1 MSQYPHPSYHGGP
14 PEFIHPNPSGQGI
27 TPNPTL
33 GIPLG
38 PVAPLEMIEQALNPL
53 FVVARETSESVKIVV
68 KEVADLNLR
77 LNAIE
82 SRVKSLSEDAGEDGD
97 DESDSASERNVTH
110 RSRKRARTSTSTPR
124 RTSQRADKPEKPKGK
139 VLNVMKAIREEILY
153 KGCDATKMDDLK
165 PALTNDEDLRL
176 KERIRGGSEEAWR
189 PNFMLPVEHE
199 ANKFY
204 VEIIVEEC
212 LKSTTAKKKIEEN
225 RLPSD
230 FWTRGHILDPVLKD
244 LWATARRSVK
254 KALDPAVQAKAEQ
267 QNKSTTRA
275 GRRERLCKNRRRIAE
290 GDEKHPEFVYTSN
303 NGQSKT
309 IPGQLIIEEATSDV
323 LSCDED
329 RDVGGIRPDLA
340 VEAYQEARK
349 PFKYEGI
356 PPFWRHAMWT
366 EINNALDSAMR
377 FRGVS
382 LQPRYY
388 ASPENRG
395 QRVVSEVSKV
405 YDIPPG
411 LYRCHISDA
420 WFARMTPAQKS
431 GVKPSPPGW
440 EVEGEGGSNGI
451 GGPRV
456 SV

>member
-53 FVVARETSESVKIVV
+53 FVVARKTSELVKIVV

-97 DESDSASERNVTH
+97 DKSDSASERNVTH
-110 RSRKRARTSTSTPR
+110 CSWKRARTSTSTPR

-153 KGCDATKMDDLK
+153 KGCNATKMDDLK
-165 PALTNDEDLRL
+165 PALTNNEDLRL
-176 KERIRGGSEEAWR
+176 KERIWGGLEEAWR

-212 LKSTTAKKKIEEN
+212 LKSTMAKKKIEEN
-225 RLPSD
+225 CLPSD
-230 FWTRGHILDPVLKD
+230 FWTRRHILDPVLKD

-254 KALDPAVQAKAEQ
+254 KALDPA
-267 QNKSTTRA
+267 
-275 GRRERLCKNRRRIAE
+275 LCKNCRQIAE
-290 GDEKHPEFVYTSN
+290 GDKKHPEFVYTSN

-323 LSCDED
+323 LSCNED

-340 VEAYQEARK
+340 VKAYQEAQK
-349 PFKYEGI
+349 PFKYKGI
-356 PPFWRHAMWT
+356 PPFWHHAMWT
-366 EINNALDSAMR
+366 KINNALDSAMR

-388 ASPENRG
+388 ASPENCG

-420 WFARMTPAQKS
+420 WFACMTPAQKS